1 MNDLAL
7 VLALILI
14 GAEVGAALAHMAGQP
29 RVVGQIIAGI
39 ILGPSLLGAIQDSP
53 TIAALSD
60 LGALAILAS
69 AGLETN
75 IKALRSVGFVALY
88 AACGG
93 VILPFFGGTLLA
105 AAAGFDLRASLFC
118 GAILTATSVG
128 ITAAVLRELNLLQGR
143 AGTAILG
150 AAIIDDVLGLM
161 ILGLVVAD
169 TTIGNSPLIALIP
182 MVATL
187 VIAALALRFL
197 PSHLSGIVEKLNLR
211 GGGLAATLGFI
222 LAVGWAFQTLGGL
235 AAITGA
241 YVAGLALSGS
251 PLADELRHGI
261 GRAGEALLV
270 PVFFVTIGLSA
281 DVKAVGPVLPFA
293 LGLLAVAV
301 LGKVIGSGLGALIGG
316 LQRGAAGLVG
326 IGMVARGEVALVAAS
341 LGLKSGAI
349 DTRLFSAAVLVALA
363 STIITPVA
371 LGLWAKRPS
380 IPGLSDVA
388 APDAA
393 LALVANPVERK

>member
-14 GAEVGAALAHMAGQP
+14 GAEAGAALAHVVGQP
-29 RVVGQIIAGI
+29 RVAGQIAAGI
-39 ILGPSLLGAIQDSP
+39 ILGPSLLGLVHDTPLI
-53 TIAALSD
+53 TALSD
-60 LGALAILAS
+60 LGALAILAT

-93 VILPFFGGTLLA
+93 VIVPFAGGIGLA
-105 AAAGFDLRASLFC
+105 LAAGFDLRASLFC

-128 ITAAVLRELNLLQGR
+128 ITAAVLRELNLLKGR

-150 AAIIDDVLGLM
+150 AAIIDDVLGLV
-161 ILGLVVAD
+161 ILGLVIAD
-169 TTIGNSPLIALIP
+169 TTSGGSPLMALGP

-187 VIAALALRFL
+187 VITALALRWL
-197 PSHLSGIVEKLNLR
+197 PNHLSTIIERLNLR

-241 YVAGLALSGS
+241 YVAGLALAGS
-251 PLADELRHGI
+251 PMAEELKHGI

-281 DVKAVGPVLPFA
+281 DLRSVGPVLPFA
-293 LGLLAVAV
+293 LALLAVAV
-301 LGKVIGSGLGALIGG
+301 LGKIIGSGLGALIGG
-316 LQRGAAGLVG
+316 LQGGAAGLVG

-349 DTRLFSAAVLVALA
+349 DTRLFSAVILVALA
-363 STIITPVA
+363 TTIITPVA
-371 LGLWAKRPS
+371 LGLWTKRPS
-380 IPGLSDVA
+380 IPRLSDVA
-388 APDAA
+388 ADGGIS
-393 LALVANPVERK
+393 LASAPVDPK

>member
-1 MNDLAL
+1 MNDIAL

-14 GAEVGAALAHMAGQP
+14 AAELGAAAAHVLGQP
-29 RVVGQIIAGI
+29 RVVGQILAGI
-39 ILGPSLLGAIQDSP
+39 VLGPSLFGAIADSP
-53 TIAALSD
+53 TITALSD

-93 VILPFFGGTLLA
+93 VILPFLGGTGLA
-105 AAAGFDLRASLFC
+105 VAAGFDLRASLFC

-128 ITAAVLRELNLLQGR
+128 ITAAVLHELNLLQGR

-150 AAIIDDVLGLM
+150 AAVIDDILGLM

-169 TTIGNSPLIALIP
+169 TTVGSSPLTTLVP
-182 MVATL
+182 MAATL
-187 VIAALALRFL
+187 VIAALALRWL
-197 PSHLSGIVEKLNLR
+197 PDHLSAIVERLHLR

-222 LAVGWAFQTLGGL
+222 CAVGWAFQTLGGL

-241 YVAGLALSGS
+241 YVAGLALAGS
-251 PLADELRHGI
+251 PLAEELKHGI

-270 PVFFVTIGLSA
+270 PVFFVTVGLSA
-281 DVKAVGPVLPFA
+281 DLRTVGPVLPFA
-293 LGLLAVAV
+293 LALLVVAI
-301 LGKVIGSGLGALIGG
+301 LGKVVGSGLGALIGG
-316 LQRGAAGLVG
+316 LQGGAAGLVG
-326 IGMVARGEVALVAAS
+326 IGMVARGEVALVAAT

-349 DTRLFSAAVLVALA
+349 DARLFSAVILMALA
-363 STIITPVA
+363 STVFTPVA
-371 LGLWAKRPS
+371 LSLWTRRPS
-380 IPGLSDVA
+380 IPLLRDVA
-388 APDAA
+388 ADGGLA
-393 LALVANPVERK
+393 LAAPKADNK

>member
-1 MNDLAL
+1 
-7 VLALILI
+7 
-14 GAEVGAALAHMAGQP
+14 MAGQP